1 MNILDSSAWLEVLV
15 DGLHAATFL
24 PVIESSKVVVPAVTI
39 FEVTKR
45 ARIMGNK
52 ADAQRIESHMR
63 RFTVLDLTADRAS
76 AASLLS
82 HKHKLPMADSMI
94 YAATLEVNA
103 TLWTLDEDFEGL
115 PQVKYFSRASA

>member
-15 DGLHAATFL
+15 DGAHAATFL
-24 PVIESSKVVVPAVTI
+24 PIIESGKVVVPAVTI

-45 ARIMGNK
+45 ARIMGNE

-63 RFTVLDLTADRAS
+63 RFTVLDLTAERAS

-82 HKHKLPMADSMI
+82 LKHKLPMADSMI
-94 YAATLEVNA
+94 YAAALEVGA
-103 TLWTLDEDFEGL
+103 TLWTLDEDFESL
-115 PQVKYFSRASA
+115 PQVKYFSKI

>member
-15 DGLHAATFL
+15 DGSHAATFL
-24 PVIESSKVVVPAVTI
+24 PIIEGGKISVPAVTI

-45 ARIMGNK
+45 ARIMGNEE
-52 ADAQRIESHMR
+52 DAQRIESHMR

-82 HKHKLPMADSMI
+82 LKHKLPMADSMI
-94 YAATLEVNA
+94 YAAALEVNA

-115 PQVKYFSRASA
+115 PKVRYFSKVAS

>member
-15 DGLHAATFL
+15 DGSNAATFL
-24 PVIESSKVVVPAVTI
+24 SIIESGKITIPAVTI

-45 ARIMGNK
+45 ARIMGNEQ
-52 ADAQRIESHMR
+52 DAQRIESHMR
-63 RFTVLDLTADRAS
+63 RFNVLDLTADRAT

-82 HKHKLPMADSMI
+82 LKHKLPMADSMI

-115 PQVKYFSRASA
+115 PQVKYFSKVST

>member
-15 DGLHAATFL
+15 DGAHAATFL
-24 PVIESSKVVVPAVTI
+24 PIIESGKVVVPAVTI

-45 ARIMGNK
+45 ARIMGSE

-63 RFTVLDLTADRAS
+63 RFSVLDLTAERAS
-76 AASLLS
+76 SASLLS
-82 HKHKLPMADSMI
+82 LKHKLPMADSMI

-103 TLWTLDEDFEGL
+103 TLWTLDEDFESL
-115 PQVKYFSRASA
+115 PQVKYFSKI